1 MARAGTDQEV
11 RMSSTRIEG
20 SDPAMAERALEAL
33 RAVVDPEMGMDV
45 VELGLVY
52 GVQADGRRLSVE
64 MTMTSAACPMADAIV
79 RDAQAVLGQSLPELE
94 EIEIELVW
102 DPPWT
107 PAMMSDEARAFFG
120 WEG

>member
-1 MARAGTDQEV
+1 
-11 RMSSTRIEG
+11 MSSTRIEG

-45 VELGLVY
+45 VDLGLVY
-52 GVQADGRRLSVE
+52 GVQADERRLSVE
-64 MTMTSAACPMADAIV
+64 MTMTSATCPMADAIV

-94 EIEIELVW
+94 EIEVELVW

>member
-1 MARAGTDQEV
+1 MNQ
-11 RMSSTRIEG
+11 TRIEG
-20 SDPAMAERALEAL
+20 SDPGTAELALDAL
-33 RAVVDPEMGMDV
+33 RAVIDPEMGMDV
-45 VELGLVY
+45 VDLGMIYAVE
-52 GVQADGRRLSVE
+52 ANEGRVRVE

-79 RDAQAVLGQSLPELE
+79 RDARAVLERSLPDPV

-107 PAMMSDEARAFFG
+107 AAMMSDEARSFFG

>member
-1 MARAGTDQEV
+1 
-11 RMSSTRIEG
+11 MSQTRIEG
-20 SDPAMAERALEAL
+20 SDPAAAERALEAL

-45 VELGLVY
+45 VDLGLVY
-52 GVQADGRRLSVE
+52 GVEAGERRLRVD
-64 MTMTSAACPMADAIV
+64 MTMTSATCPMADAIV
-79 RDAQAVLGQSLPELE
+79 RDARAVLEQSMPELE
-94 EIEIELVW
+94 VIEIELVW

>member
-1 MARAGTDQEV
+1 MTHHA
-11 RMSSTRIEG
+11 RIEG
-20 SDPAMAERALEAL
+20 SDPQTAERALDAL

-52 GVQADGRRLSVE
+52 CVSASDQSLRVE
-64 MTMTSAACPMADAIV
+64 MTMTSATCPMADAIV
-79 RDAQAVLGQSLPELE
+79 RDAQAVLGQSMPQLR
-94 EIEIELVW
+94 EIDVELVW

-120 WEG
+120 WGP